1 MDSFIMAT
9 LYQLHSTMD
18 NLRRS
23 TDQLAL
29 TWRHCDSRMLLGST
43 AAFSDRLT
51 AYLKEN
57 EITGIANIYALS
69 ADLSQLDEATTTKLK
84 LNNKVDA
91 VLSDTEWVKL
101 TQDSTF
107 DNVVTIAL

>member
-1 MDSFIMAT
+1 MAT

-29 TWRHCDSRMLLGST
+29 TWRHGDSLMLLGST
-43 AAFSDRLT
+43 AAFIDWLT

-57 EITGIANIYALS
+57 EITGIASIYALS
-69 ADLSQLDEATTTKLK
+69 ADLSQLDEATTAKLK
-84 LNNKVDA
+84 LDNKVDA

-101 TQDSTF
+101 TQDSSF